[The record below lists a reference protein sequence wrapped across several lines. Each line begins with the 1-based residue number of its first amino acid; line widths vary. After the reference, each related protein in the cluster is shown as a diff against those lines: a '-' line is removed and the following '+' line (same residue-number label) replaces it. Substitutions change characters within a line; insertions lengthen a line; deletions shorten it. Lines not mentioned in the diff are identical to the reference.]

1 MLNKLP
7 KTTVKKTKRLGRGYG
22 SGKGGHT
29 SSRGQKGQ
37 KSRGKMPLYF
47 EGTKMRKSLIRRLP
61 MLRGKLK
68 FKSLKA
74 NRPII
79 FNLKDLN
86 KLPAG
91 TVVDAETLFKLG
103 MIPDKSMPVKILG
116 EGNLDKKLTIN
127 LPMSKGAQA
136 KLAKPVKAAPVK
148 AKKAATPKK
157 K

>member
-1 MLNKLP
+1 MLNKLS
-7 KTTVKKTKRLGRGYG
+7 KTTTKKTKRLGRGYG

-37 KSRGKMPLYF
+37 KTRGKMPLYF

-68 FKSLKA
+68 FKSLKV

-86 KLPAG
+86 KLPVG

-103 MIPDKSMPVKILG
+103 MIPDKAMPVKILG
-116 EGNLDKKLTIN
+116 DGNLEKKLTIK
-127 LPMSKGAQA
+127 LPMSKGAEA
-136 KLAKPVKAAPVK
+136 KLAKPVRAVPVK
-148 AKKAATPKK
+148 PKKAAMPKK